1 MSVINTTIIQVL
13 PYDALTKIDSDS
25 QPSAMTVCKLK
36 KELYANAGS
45 LPTILGGGNL
55 GHLSLVMPRD
65 EYLALQLAAREATAV
80 LNAIPPPT
88 PFIMPPVPEPIHHA
102 NNAHNAVISLLRINR
117 DEEVNTYNK
126 AHLLER
132 QLKAQLLKAVPS
144 MFIQEL
150 EHQEHG
156 YTLVTT
162 CQLLQHLVTTYG
174 TLTQRDLT
182 KNSEKLHTPWNP
194 DTPLKTMFNNVEDCR
209 QTAAAGKD
217 PITEPTAVQA
227 MVQNL
232 KNSGLFSKAI
242 D

>member
-13 PYDALTKIDSDS
+13 PYEPLTKLDSDA
-25 QPSAMTVCKLK
+25 QPSAMAVRKLK
-36 KELYANAGS
+36 KELYANARS
-45 LPTILGGGNL
+45 LPSTLGGGNL
-55 GHLSLVMPRD
+55 GHLGLLLTEA
-65 EYLALQLAAREATAV
+65 EYLALQPAARAAADGVPEIQAPVAFALPAV
-80 LNAIPPPT
+80 PPP
-88 PFIMPPVPEPIHHA
+88 IVH
-102 NNAHNAVISLLRINR
+102 NNTAHNAVISLLKAAR
-117 DEEVNTYNK
+117 DEQVNTYNK
-126 AHLLER
+126 AHSLER

-156 YTLVTT
+156 YALVTT
-162 CQLLQHLVTTYG
+162 GQLLRHLISNYG

-194 DTPLKTMFNNVEDCR
+194 DTPLETMFNNVEDCR
-209 QTAAAGKD
+209 QTAAAGND
-217 PITEPTAVQA
+217 PITEPTAVRA

-242 D
+242 H